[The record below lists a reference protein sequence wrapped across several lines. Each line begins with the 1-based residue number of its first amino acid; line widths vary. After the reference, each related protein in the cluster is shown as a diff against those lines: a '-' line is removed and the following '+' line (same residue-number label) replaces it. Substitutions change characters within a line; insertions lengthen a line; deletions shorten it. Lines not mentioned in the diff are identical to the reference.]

1 MLFDKG
7 RNSQT
12 DCTVGR
18 GIAYTYSRVTP
29 WTPRPPSVGES
40 QALDVSPAQYLK
52 DFAHVPGARICAI
65 ASRSAARADAFA
77 DLVTQSLSCP
87 RRDAHNSY
95 VDMITNPTVDV
106 VYVATPHPQ
115 HRPIALAAID
125 AGKAVLV
132 EKSFAA
138 TAHAAAEIAE
148 AARAKKIFA
157 MEGMWTRFLPVA
169 TEMIDAVNNGAI
181 GEPTGIQGDL
191 FALRDYDPDDRL
203 FSPALGGGVTLD
215 LGVYALDFA
224 IRLFGEPTEV
234 IARGDHFPNGVDS
247 DASMLLTFP
256 KNKFATLAIS
266 FTSDGAGRM
275 TIQGTNGWIEVEPRF
290 HHPSRILIHRRK
302 VIPEG
307 HNTPRAEPRLRS
319 RAHGGLRMP
328 ASRTHREP
336 DDATRRHAGSGR
348 GDISG
353 PRPARCGEL
362 RRH

>member
-1 MLFDKG
+1 MDTTATIG
-7 RNSQT
+7 W
-12 DCTVGR
+12 
-18 GIAYTYSRVTP
+18 GIAGTGCIARTV
-29 WTPRPPSVGES
+29 
-40 QALDVSPAQYLK
+40 LK

-77 DLVTQSLSCP
+77 DLVTQNLGCP
-87 RRDAHNSY
+87 RPDAHDSY

-125 AGKAVLV
+125 SGKTVFV

-157 MEGMWTRFLPVA
+157 IEGMWTRFLPVV

-181 GEPTGIQGDL
+181 GEPTGIQGDV

-215 LGVYALDFA
+215 LSVYALDFA

-234 IARGDHFPNGVDS
+234 IARGNHFPNGVDS
-247 DASMLLTFP
+247 DASMLRTFP

-290 HHPSRILIHRRK
+290 HHPSVSSSTAAKSSRRAT
-302 VIPEG
+302 
-307 HNTPRAEPRLRS
+307 TPPALSRGYAHELMEVCECLRAGRTESLTMPLDDTLGVAGAIS
-319 RAHGGLRMP
+319 RVLDQLGV
-328 ASRTHREP
+328 ENY
-336 DDATRRHAGSGR
+336 DDTELSHA
-348 GDISG
+348 
-353 PRPARCGEL
+353 
-362 RRH
+362 

>member
-1 MLFDKG
+1 MDTTTTIG
-7 RNSQT
+7 W
-12 DCTVGR
+12 
-18 GIAYTYSRVTP
+18 GIAGTGRIARTI
-29 WTPRPPSVGES
+29 
-40 QALDVSPAQYLK
+40 LK

-77 DLVTQSLSCP
+77 DLVTQNLSCP
-87 RRDAHNSY
+87 RPDTHDSY

-125 AGKAVLV
+125 AGKTVFV

-148 AARAKKIFA
+148 AARAKRIFA

-234 IARGDHFPNGVDS
+234 IARGNHFPNGVDS

-266 FTSDGAGRM
+266 FTSDGPGRM
-275 TIQGTNGWIEVEPRF
+275 TIQGTDGWIEVEPRF
-290 HHPSRILIHRRK
+290 HHPSRILIHRRG
-302 VIPEG
+302 VIPEI
-307 HNTPRAEPRLRS
+307 HNTPAL
-319 RAHGGLRMP
+319 
-328 ASRTHREP
+328 
-336 DDATRRHAGSGR
+336 GR
-348 GDISG
+348 GYAHELMEVCQCLRAGRTESLTMPLDDTLAV
-353 PRPARCGEL
+353 ARTMSRVLDQLGVENYDDTEL
-362 RRH
+362 SHA